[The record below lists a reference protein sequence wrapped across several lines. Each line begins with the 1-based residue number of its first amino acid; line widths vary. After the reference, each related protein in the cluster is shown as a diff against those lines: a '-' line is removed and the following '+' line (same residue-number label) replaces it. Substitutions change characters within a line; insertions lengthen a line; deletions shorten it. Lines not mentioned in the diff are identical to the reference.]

1 MSNEIVTYTSIER
14 AARFYLGGK
23 IGPTLMDILNEKYK
37 ILDGH
42 GLVAGSY
49 AEKALSEV
57 LGKVGVL
64 IFKKAIEYDGQV

>member
-1 MSNEIVTYTSIER
+1 
-14 AARFYLGGK
+14 
-23 IGPTLMDILNEKYK
+23 MDILNEKYE

-42 GLVAGSY
+42 GLVASGY

-64 IFKKAIEYDGQV
+64 IFNKVIEYDGQT

>member
-1 MSNEIVTYTSIER
+1 LSNEIITYTSIEL
-14 AARFYLGGK
+14 AARFYLGEE
-23 IGPTLMDILNEKYK
+23 ICPTLMDILNVKYE
-37 ILDGH
+37 ILDGR

-64 IFKKAIEYDGQV
+64 IFKKALEYDRQL